1 LGYDDGMKKLLIAN
15 WKSHKTLSEVSAW
28 MDSFESKFSKSLL
41 AKHVDIAIAPTEAYL
56 AQFSNEMHAELSLA
70 AQDVSPF
77 PVGKYT
83 GATAAS
89 QLASLGVKY
98 AIVGHS
104 ERRRYFSEDNTQVAN
119 KVRQCVEAGIIPIV
133 CVDDEYVSTQ
143 AAAIDSEYHSKC
155 IIAYEAL
162 SAIGS
167 GNNMDAAHV
176 AEVTKLINDVFGEVP
191 VLYGGSVNA
200 GNVAEYAEISDGWLV
215 GTASLKVDDFWAL
228 ALAVSNL

>member
-1 LGYDDGMKKLLIAN
+1 
-15 WKSHKTLSEVSAW
+15 
-28 MDSFESKFSKSLL
+28 
-41 AKHVDIAIAPTEAYL
+41 
-56 AQFSNEMHAELSLA
+56 
-70 AQDVSPF
+70 SPF

-143 AAAIDSEYHSKC
+143 AAAIDS
-155 IIAYEAL
+155 
-162 SAIGS
+162 
-167 GNNMDAAHV
+167 
-176 AEVTKLINDVFGEVP
+176 
-191 VLYGGSVNA
+191 
-200 GNVAEYAEISDGWLV
+200 
-215 GTASLKVDDFWAL
+215 
-228 ALAVSNL
+228 